1 MILKEETVKHPLAQM
16 ENIAQRSQSRQ
27 QFLNTLIT
35 TGAGILLSCSRR
47 EHLATNAEVLE
58 ICRESLPRLWSL
70 YFEGDL
76 VTVEHALP
84 IYMLQLTLL
93 AKTSFSGQR
102 EAQQLVADAH
112 MLASLLATQSAHFG
126 QAQTEARC
134 ALVFARAANDENRI
148 IVAYIR
154 MAQALKYRGLLTAR
168 LGVYEDAVALI
179 SGQTSPLVTGRV
191 YLGYA
196 ETLATAGSEAEAQRY
211 YELAVQTFPPFPQD
225 DPAFAYTHFRGC
237 AANIIECQLWMHTGK
252 VKQAR
257 DHLEQRDPFVAKRTP
272 DWLELR
278 ITQAEAAY
286 KDQDM
291 QATTFYLEDVL
302 PAASELNNKLRYE
315 TAKSLYQQANLL
327 WSREQKVEHLA
338 QLISHYDQVTQR
350 NPLGNDGEDNQWA
363 NL

>member
-1 MILKEETVKHPLAQM
+1 
-16 ENIAQRSQSRQ
+16 
-27 QFLNTLIT
+27 
-35 TGAGILLSCSRR
+35 
-47 EHLATNAEVLE
+47 
-58 ICRESLPRLWSL
+58 
-70 YFEGDL
+70 
-76 VTVEHALP
+76 
-84 IYMLQLTLL
+84 
-93 AKTSFSGQR
+93 
-102 EAQQLVADAH
+102 
-112 MLASLLATQSAHFG
+112 
-126 QAQTEARC
+126 
-134 ALVFARAANDENRI
+134 
-148 IVAYIR
+148 
-154 MAQALKYRGLLTAR
+154 
-168 LGVYEDAVALI
+168 
-179 SGQTSPLVTGRV
+179 
-191 YLGYA
+191 
-196 ETLATAGSEAEAQRY
+196 
-211 YELAVQTFPPFPQD
+211 
-225 DPAFAYTHFRGC
+225 
-237 AANIIECQLWMHTGK
+237 MHTGK

-302 PAASELNNKLRYE
+302 PVASELNNKLRYE

>member
-1 MILKEETVKHPLAQM
+1 MTILKEETVNHPLAQI
-16 ENIAQRSQSRQ
+16 ESIAQHSQSRQ
-27 QFLNTLIT
+27 QFLKTLIT

-47 EHLATNAEVLE
+47 EQLATNAEVLQM
-58 ICRESLPRLWSL
+58 CRESLPRLWSL

-84 IYMLQLTLL
+84 IYMLQLTFL

-134 ALVFARAANDENRI
+134 ALVFAHAANDQNRI
-148 IVAYIR
+148 IAAYIR
-154 MAQALKYRGLLTAR
+154 MAQTLKYRGLLTAR
-168 LGVYEDAVALI
+168 LGVYKDAVALI
-179 SGQTSPLVTGRV
+179 SEQTSPLVAGRV

-196 ETLATAGSEAEAQRY
+196 ETLAAAGNETEAQRY
-211 YELAVQTFPPFPQD
+211 YELAVRTFPPSPQD

-237 AANIIECQLWMHTGK
+237 AANTIECQMWIHIGQ

-257 DHLEQRDPFVAKRTP
+257 DHLEQKDRFVTRRTP
-272 DWLELR
+272 DWLEMR
-278 ITQAEAAY
+278 VTQAEAAY

-291 QATTFYLEDVL
+291 GATIFYLQDVL
-302 PAASELNNKLRYE
+302 PVTFELNNRLRYE
-315 TAKSLYQQANLL
+315 TAKTIYQQASLL
-327 WSREQKVEHLA
+327 WNKEKKVQYLG
-338 QLISHYDQVTQR
+338 QLISKE
-350 NPLGNDGEDNQWA
+350 PC
-363 NL
+363 